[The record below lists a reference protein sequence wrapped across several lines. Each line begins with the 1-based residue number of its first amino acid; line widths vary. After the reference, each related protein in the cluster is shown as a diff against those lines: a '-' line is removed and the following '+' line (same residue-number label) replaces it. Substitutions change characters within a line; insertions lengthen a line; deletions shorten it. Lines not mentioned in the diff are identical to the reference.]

1 MIRPAVLAILVFLLL
16 GLIVALVWPFLLAV
30 FQPAVPPGQYPL
42 SDPRPEWPSSQR
54 IRPYRP
60 GPGMGSDTAVSAD
73 VTGPK
78 VACALKTATC

>member
-1 MIRPAVLAILVFLLL
+1 MIRPAAMAIIVFLLL
-16 GLIVALVWPFLLAV
+16 GLIAVLVWPFLLAI
-30 FQPAVPPGQYPL
+30 FQDPVPPGQYPL

-60 GPGMGSDTAVSAD
+60 GPNMGSDKAIDAD

-78 VACALKTATC
+78 VACALKTASC